1 GRPQAPRRPHR
12 AHCRAAYLGI
22 SPDPE
27 PSLMMPGII
36 ISAIFREQ
44 GKLMFRATPVQ
55 NEFAGVEEPVNNP
68 ADGFRL
74 QISPATFPRC
84 TRASFF
90 ALQQPRLHQPFDRM
104 VTDAAYS
111 RSFAQTNSLRI
122 RQSSFLTGNGMVA
135 PGCRHAS
142 LIPSLPFARRIAASV
157 QYR

>member
-1 GRPQAPRRPHR
+1 
-12 AHCRAAYLGI
+12 
-22 SPDPE
+22 
-27 PSLMMPGII
+27 MMPGII

-74 QISPATFPRC
+74 QISAANFPRC
-84 TRASFF
+84 TRGYLF
-90 ALQQPRLHQPFDRM
+90 ALQQTRLHQPFDRM

-157 QYR
+157 QYRGNLVVTAP